1 MADKIY
7 LQRDYYC
14 KEGFGGT
21 EVAKKKERAKSS
33 RQQESGSKEQLEPA
47 AELVRKMFRQADRKL
62 ADKLQ
67 EEKSADKS
75 S

>member
-1 MADKIY
+1 MA
-7 LQRDYYC
+7 R
-14 KEGFGGT
+14 
-21 EVAKKKERAKSS
+21 KKARTKSI
-33 RQQESGSKEQLEPA
+33 RQQDSGSKEQLEPA
-47 AELVRKMFRQADRKL
+47 AELVRTMFRQADRKL

>member
-1 MADKIY
+1 M
-7 LQRDYYC
+7 
-14 KEGFGGT
+14 
-21 EVAKKKERAKSS
+21 AKKKERAKSS

-67 EEKSADKS
+67 EEKAADKS

>member
-1 MADKIY
+1 M
-7 LQRDYYC
+7 
-14 KEGFGGT
+14 
-21 EVAKKKERAKSS
+21 AKKKARTKSIG
-33 RQQESGSKEQLEPA
+33 QQESGSKEQLEPA
-47 AELVRKMFRQADRKL
+47 AELVRTMFRQADRKL

>member
-1 MADKIY
+1 MS
-7 LQRDYYC
+7 
-14 KEGFGGT
+14 
-21 EVAKKKERAKSS
+21 KKQRAKSS

-47 AELVRKMFRQADRKL
+47 AKLVRTMFRQADRKL

-67 EEKSADKS
+67 EEKAADKS

>member
-1 MADKIY
+1 MTMTCTTPD
-7 LQRDYYC
+7 
-14 KEGFGGT
+14 GGT
-21 EVAKKKERAKSS
+21 EVAKKKARAKSS